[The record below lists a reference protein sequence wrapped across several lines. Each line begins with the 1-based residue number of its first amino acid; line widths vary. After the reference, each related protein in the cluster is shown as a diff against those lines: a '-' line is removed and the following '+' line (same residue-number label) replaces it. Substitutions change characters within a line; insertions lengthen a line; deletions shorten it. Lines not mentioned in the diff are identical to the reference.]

1 MMSIVKTLFLT
12 VFLSTILFL
21 SKAQQ
26 TSMEKSPI
34 KSIEVTGSA
43 EQEVVPDEICLTI
56 SLKEYFKDKENKN
69 RVNIMILEKQ
79 LQKAVEEAGITKDN
93 FTIGSLAGAQEW
105 FGKKKPTTFLES
117 KNYNLK
123 VSNFSKIDGI
133 IAKVD
138 EKGVSYVNIDRF
150 EYSKSETLKKEI
162 KIKALQAAKDKAKYL
177 LEAIN
182 EQIGEAIQIIEIENG
197 YLPGPMY
204 SSMSNAK
211 MVNTSADMPESNIEA
226 QKIKIKYEMKAVFRI
241 K

>member
-1 MMSIVKTLFLT
+1 MISFNKTFFLT
-12 VFLSTILFL
+12 LILSSFIFL

-26 TSMEKSPI
+26 TTMEKPPI
-34 KSIEVTGSA
+34 KTIEVTGSA

-69 RVNIMILEKQ
+69 RVNIMVLEKQ
-79 LQKAVEEAGITKDN
+79 LQKAVEEAGIAKEN
-93 FTIGSLAGAQEW
+93 FTIGSLGGGQEW

-123 VSNFSKIDGI
+123 VSNFSKIDGV

-138 EKGVSYVNIDRF
+138 EKGVAYVNIDRY
-150 EYSKSETLKKEI
+150 EYSKSEVLKKEI

-197 YLPGPMY
+197 YQPGPMY

-211 MVNTSADMPESNIEA
+211 MVSASADMPESNIEA
-226 QKIKIKYEMKAVFRI
+226 QKIKIKYEMKALFRI